1 MTGYRGFNRLFVKN
15 FPVLSS
21 GFEIETELSIHSLDK
36 RFKLVEVPI
45 TYHDRPEG
53 SESKLNTFSDGFKVL
68 CMIFN
73 LFKDYKPLIFFSLVT
88 LFFFILGLIV
98 GVPVV
103 TEFAETGFMILAALS
118 FALGFILDTIVRQN
132 RMQYELK
139 IYDYYER
146 NGRK

>member
-1 MTGYRGFNRLFVKN
+1 M
-15 FPVLSS
+15 
-21 GFEIETELSIHSLDK
+21 
-36 RFKLVEVPI
+36 
-45 TYHDRPEG
+45 
-53 SESKLNTFSDGFKVL
+53 
-68 CMIFN
+68 
-73 LFKDYKPLIFFSLVT
+73 T

-103 TEFAETGFMILAALS
+103 TEFAETGFIAKMPSAILATGFMILAALS